1 MTEEEQLTALCRR
14 LGAAPGQD
22 ALMAR
27 KLLQRAEQMAAE
39 RSIEKVQA
47 LRYLLELM
55 TTGRDEDES
64 AQPAPRKGSGRAGDR
79 KNKGNGEENR

>member
-1 MTEEEQLTALCRR
+1 MTEEEQLAALCRR

-27 KLLQRAEQMAAE
+27 KLLQRAEQMASE
-39 RSIEKVQA
+39 RSMEKVQA

-55 TTGRDEDES
+55 TRGPDEDAS
-64 AQPAPRKGSGRAGDR
+64 AQPAPRKGSGGPGFE
-79 KNKGNGEENR
+79 KNREIKEENR